1 MTNTVRIYGCG
12 GCGTN
17 IANKFAG
24 RGEQNGHATLVPTVI
39 DTSKSNLRGKDIAP
53 ENTYLFE
60 GLDGSG
66 KVRKENYQ
74 EINRN
79 VKQMLVDLPP
89 EQYNLVVFSAS
100 GGSGSVIAPLIIQE
114 LAKKGK
120 PVMAIVVGSDESII
134 AANNT
139 LKTLQ
144 SLEAIA
150 EAVETPVV
158 MSYHHNDDA
167 RSVVDNSIVAV
178 IDAISVLFSGMNN
191 EMDHMDAVHWLNYTK
206 SVNVRPR
213 LATLLITTSPNSF
226 EEITAPISVASL
238 YVSPDTK
245 RVSTSAD
252 YHTEAFSDMAKV
264 AGSDQIHYAID
275 IDTLAKIGQAIKSTV
290 AELEE
295 KRSAR
300 VEPDNL
306 RDANSQSNESN
317 LVL

>member
-1 MTNTVRIYGCG
+1 MSNKIRLFGCG

-17 IANKFAG
+17 IVNQFAG
-24 RGEQNGHATLVPTVI
+24 RSEMNGHATLIPTVI

-89 EQYNLVVFSAS
+89 EQYNIVVFSAS
-100 GGSGSVIAPLIIQE
+100 GGSGSVISPLIIQE

-120 PVMAIVVGSDESII
+120 PVIAVVVGSDESII

-144 SLEAIA
+144 SLEAIS
-150 EAVETPVV
+150 EATEVPIV

-167 RSVVDNSIVAV
+167 RSVIDESIFAV

-206 SVNVRPR
+206 SVGVRPR
-213 LATLLITTSPNSF
+213 LSTLLITTSPQSF
-226 EEITAPISVASL
+226 EDISAPISVASL

-275 IDTLAKIGQAIKSTV
+275 LDTLSRIGSAIKATV
-290 AELEE
+290 SDLEE

-306 RDANSQSNESN
+306 RGSSDQTNESN
-317 LVL
+317 MVL